1 VIPYLGGYSNDGK
14 TMYIERT
21 MTVQLKTL
29 ADFRRFLAQPGAT
42 IQVIRHDWADQDAK
56 RAAVFAARPGFRDPR
71 TVKKLQTN
79 AVKFSNDSWLD
90 WRSGASRFKFDGTD
104 VVTVS
109 LKDDFTDV
117 MQYRCWITQPE
128 EVS

>member
-1 VIPYLGGYSNDGK
+1 
-14 TMYIERT
+14 

-42 IQVIRHDWADQDAK
+42 IQVIRHD
-56 RAAVFAARPGFRDPR
+56 RAVFAARPGFRDPR

-90 WRSGASRFKFDGTD
+90 WRSGANRFRFDGTD
-104 VVTVS
+104 VVTVA
-109 LKDDFTDV
+109 LGDLGFNEV
-117 MQYRCWITQPE
+117 MQYRCWIAS
-128 EVS
+128 EVKVGSGADATPTVATLPRS

>member
-1 VIPYLGGYSNDGK
+1 
-14 TMYIERT
+14 

-29 ADFRRFLAQPGAT
+29 ADFRRFLAQPSAT
-42 IQVIRHDWADQDAK
+42 IQVIRHDWADKDAK

-90 WRSGASRFKFDGTD
+90 WRSGANRFRFDGTD

-109 LKDDFTDV
+109 LKDNFTDV
-117 MQYRCWITQPE
+117 MQYRCWIAS
-128 EVS
+128 EVKVGSGADATPTVATLPRS